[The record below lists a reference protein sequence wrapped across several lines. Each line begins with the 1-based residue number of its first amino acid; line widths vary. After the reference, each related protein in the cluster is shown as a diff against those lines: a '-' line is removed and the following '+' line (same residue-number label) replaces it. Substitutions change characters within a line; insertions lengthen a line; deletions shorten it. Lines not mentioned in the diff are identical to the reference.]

1 MYIIEFLFHLQAHY
15 FLGEE
20 GHSCSKET
28 LINNSLDCENA
39 AKYLNIQFDNI
50 TQNYKD
56 HLKGFNEHETGQED
70 EELMKNSGITAVC
83 KQGINSSMEARFLIN
98 PDYKHLEHKI

>member
-1 MYIIEFLFHLQAHY
+1 M
-15 FLGEE
+15 
-20 GHSCSKET
+20 
-28 LINNSLDCENA
+28 DCENA

-56 HLKGFNEHETGQED
+56 HLKGCMKYEPMGPILFNEHETGQED

-83 KQGINSSMEARFLIN
+83 KQGINSSMEARFSIN
-98 PDYKHLEHKI
+98 SDLKYLTS